1 MGYVFCSGLVASC
14 HRSAHKLI
22 SSPAFDRAMAE
33 YCLTEQCA
41 ALSAWAREGAI
52 ERDMSD
58 EVAIPRSSKKTIEE
72 KKPKKETK
80 NEKEAKKEKDAKK
93 AMQKWLAEADRT
105 PMSAPEI
112 AACANLF
119 GHTTDHPD
127 NIIAA
132 AITDHLSKPSPS
144 MAVKAD
150 THKKVVSLAGSTRFW
165 SALVEA
171 HPDVVP
177 IMRLARDNLKERL

>member
-119 GHTTDHPD
+119 EHTKDHQD
-127 NIIAA
+127 NTIAVV
-132 AITDHLSKPSPS
+132 ITDHLSKPSHS
-144 MAVKAD
+144 IAAKAD

-165 SALVEA
+165 LALVEA

-177 IMRLARDNLKERL
+177 IMRLVRDNLKERL